1 LCGRYNGLL
10 DAIDRD
16 PSKEWPQEFQIWLSN
31 QNGVCN
37 CAGLA
42 TINQKEID
50 VILKV
55 THILP
60 IVSDARI
67 KVKGSWV
74 KGCIMSNLITREL
87 IIKAGRI
94 PDIIR
99 GQ

>member
-1 LCGRYNGLL
+1 LCGRYNGL
-10 DAIDRD
+10 DRD
-16 PSKEWPQEFQIWLSN
+16 PSKEWPQEFQIWPSN

-55 THILP
+55 IHILS

-67 KVKGSWV
+67 EVKGSWV
-74 KGCIMSNLITREL
+74 KGCILSNLITREL

-94 PDIIR
+94 PNIIR